1 MRIARP
7 LGLAPEGDRL
17 IVVTD
22 DGEEIAIPAD
32 DRLRAALRSDRPR
45 LGQLEIQMD
54 SALRPR
60 DIQARIR
67 AGESLDEV
75 ARAAG
80 VPVERLDA
88 FAAPVIAEREHV
100 AGLAQVHP
108 VRRRGETTSHRTL
121 RNAVADQLAARGIDP
136 ADVTWD
142 AWKIEDRRWQV
153 QARYR
158 SGSSDH
164 EALFAYEQVGRF
176 STATN
181 DEARW
186 LIGDSS
192 PLHGPQPGRRPP
204 HRASEG
210 DDDLALVLAVQ
221 DAGPQDV
228 EEDEA
233 TVASGDAEP
242 TVPVPGVVASGDGAA
257 DEADA
262 DAEDAFT
269 EGELAE
275 VDGVYDIVPS
285 RSDMDVLYDM
295 LSSFDEDSVKIYA
308 GLIHPDPAEVVP
320 PTGEPE
326 PEPEPAADA
335 PAPSESV
342 EAAGPVPPSD
352 APAAPPA
359 PVEPEQPPLVDD
371 DTRSPPRPARRPGR
385 KRASVPSWDEIVF
398 GGPTPPRPEA

>member
-17 IVVTD
+17 IVVTN

-228 EEDEA
+228 EEAD
-233 TVASGDAEP
+233 VAELSGDAEA
-242 TVPVPGVVASGDGAA
+242 TVPVPGVLGEQGA

-262 DAEDAFT
+262 DDAFT

-320 PTGEPE
+320 PTGD
-326 PEPEPAADA
+326 PEPEPADDTPA
-335 PAPSESV
+335 PAEPV
-342 EAAGPVPPSD
+342 EAAEPVPQPP
-352 APAAPPA
+352 APARPSA

-371 DTRSPPRPARRPGR
+371 DTPPPPRPARRPGR

-398 GGPTPPRPEA
+398 GGPTPPRPDA